1 MIFCVQ
7 NLLILIR
14 NIKELQNKFL
24 LRLQTK
30 KLFFKILH
38 HKNNFYVKNKPH

>member
-1 MIFCVQ
+1 MVFCVQ

-38 HKNNFYVKNKPH
+38 PKINFYVKNKAN